1 MIINLHQLKKLPVIT
16 KSGIKLGK
24 ISEINFLVETQTV
37 YQYIVRSSFLGG
49 RIFLIQTNQV
59 LEISDKIIVD
69 DAVVAEKSVVADVS
83 NKFIHNKILGGVATS
98 EINGGKVV

>member
-1 MIINLHQLKKLPVIT
+1 MIINLHQLKKLPVVT

-37 YQYIVRSSFLGG
+37 YQYVVRSSFLSG

-69 DAVVAEKSVVADVS
+69 DAVVAEKNTIEDVS
-83 NKFIHNKILGGVATS
+83 NKFINNKILGGVATS
-98 EINGGKVV
+98 EINHE